1 MLFEKIQKIIALL
14 IATGC
19 LIMITSCKKNKT
31 DNTDIGNTSGIFSE
45 VVETP
50 NGIGFLKEFKNFIS
64 ENGFNVYDISVIS
77 GSLSAS
83 ETVTEANPCQNSYS
97 VAKAFCVHAVGIL
110 YDRGVI
116 DLKEKITDILKD
128 DIYYS
133 YDKRWDNVT
142 VHDAMSHKIGLK
154 EGFLDIDCFD
164 ATEFGKDYL
173 KYILETPFEIEPCTK
188 YVYTDAAYYLVAR
201 IVEKKTGE
209 PLDKFL
215 YKELFYPAKFRE
227 VAWTKCPLG
236 HVIGATGLY
245 IRSEDAVKLPAIY
258 SGQGIYNGRRY
269 VSEDWV
275 KIVEENNYEFSPVE
289 DTGWRSKGGM
299 RGQMVMYSRDKNI
312 AVAWH
317 GYCCDNKKMTA
328 FVTDYFKN

>member
-1 MLFEKIQKIIALL
+1 MSEEL
-14 IATGC
+14 
-19 LIMITSCKKNKT
+19 KNKT
-31 DNTDIGNTSGIFSE
+31 NKKFLEDFSDFI
-45 VVETP
+45 T
-50 NGIGFLKEFKNFIS
+50 KNDYT
-64 ENGFNVYDISVIS
+64 VYDVSIIN
-77 GSLSAS
+77 GG
-83 ETVTEANPCQNSYS
+83 EEDTVTITRTNPCQNSYS

-133 YDKRWDNVT
+133 YDERWDNVT

-154 EGFLDIDCFD
+154 EGFLDIDCLD
-164 ATEFGKDYL
+164 ATEFGEDYL
-173 KYILETPFEIEPCTK
+173 KYILETPFETEPCTK

-227 VAWTKCPLG
+227 VAWTKCPSG

-258 SGQGIYNGRRY
+258 SGQGIYNGSRY

-299 RGQMVMYSRDKNI
+299 RGQMVMYSRDKNVS
-312 AVAWH
+312 VAWH

>member
-1 MLFEKIQKIIALL
+1 MSVVLKNTNETNKKFLEEFSKF
-14 IATGC
+14 
-19 LIMITSCKKNKT
+19 IT
-31 DNTDIGNTSGIFSE
+31 
-45 VVETP
+45 
-50 NGIGFLKEFKNFIS
+50 
-64 ENGFNVYDISVIS
+64 ENDCTVYDVSVIN
-77 GSLSAS
+77 GGEEDTA
-83 ETVTEANPCQNSYS
+83 TIIKTNPCQDSYS

-110 YDRGVI
+110 FDRGII
-116 DLKEKITDILKD
+116 DLREKLTDILKD
-128 DIYYS
+128 DIYYP

-142 VHDAMSHKIGLK
+142 VHDVMSHKIGLK
-154 EGFLDIDCFD
+154 EGFLDIDCLD
-164 ATEFGKDYL
+164 ATEFGEDYL
-173 KYILETPFEIEPCTK
+173 KYILETPFETEPCAK
-188 YVYTDAAYYLVAR
+188 YVYTDAAYYLVSR

-215 YKELFYPAKFRE
+215 YKELFYPAKFKE

-258 SGQGIYNGRRY
+258 SWQGIYNGRRY
-269 VSEDWV
+269 VSGNWV
-275 KIVEENNYEFSPVE
+275 KVVEENNYEFSPVG

-299 RGQMVMYSRDKNI
+299 RGQMVMYSRDKNV

-317 GYCCDNKKMTA
+317 GYCCDNKEMTA